1 MVAEGED
8 LPSPGRL
15 VRNVSYGKMR
25 KDENDNFIGPEA
37 SAFARRDSEAY
48 LSVTWC
54 EYFEG
59 SKDEQLRSSIDAIR
73 NSNLDVKPKACFC
86 VAPIDNL
93 FEAIS
98 YFGAEARAVYYPEH
112 DNIAHAGVYG
122 ISPDETFL
130 LEQLAPEVWSDFLT
144 KQAADALPVR
154 DCF

>member
-15 VRNVSYGKMR
+15 VRYVSYGKMR
-25 KDENDNFIGPEA
+25 KDENDNFFGPEA
-37 SAFARRDSEAY
+37 SAFALRNSESY

-59 SKDEQLRSSIDAIR
+59 SKDEQLRCSIDAIR

-86 VAPIDNL
+86 VAQIEIV
-93 FEAIS
+93 FAAIND
-98 YFGAEARAVYYPEH
+98 FGAVARAVYYPEH

-122 ISPDETFL
+122 ISPEETLL
-130 LEQLAPEVWSDFLT
+130 LEQLATEVWSDFLT